1 MELIIIDKEFNM
13 RINNRAISLA
23 SMLLATVSCYTL
35 ANPLPPSPT
44 ELEKIQYD
52 LGRLS
57 SNERNFHDRMNYLE
71 SHTADINRNNI
82 KKISHI
88 TKNLTTTQ
96 ANNKKDIE
104 NQLKNSNKMAELKLE
119 DAANRS
125 QNYTNLSVDN
135 LRLQSF
141 DKMDKLSDQ
150 VYGEIININDQ
161 LDEKI
166 VQLDNRYE
174 QQVTQLKHKINKT
187 AKQANSGI
195 ASVAAMSNI
204 PYSLNSRFSAGLGIG
219 HYKNGKALAAGAQY
233 QVRKNINLRSSIAWN
248 NANSPVIGA
257 GIAVGW

>member
-1 MELIIIDKEFNM
+1 M

-44 ELEKIQYD
+44 ELEKIHYD

-57 SNERNFHDRMNYLE
+57 SNERNFHDRMNYFE
-71 SHTADINRNNI
+71 SLTDINRNNI
-82 KKISHI
+82 KKISQI
-88 TKNLTTTQ
+88 TKNLTASQ

-125 QNYTNLSVDN
+125 QSYTNLSVDN

-233 QVRKNINLRSSIAWN
+233 QVIKNVNLRSSIAWN

-257 GIAVGW
+257 GVAVGW

>member
-1 MELIIIDKEFNM
+1 M

-125 QNYTNLSVDN
+125 QSYTNLSVDN

>member
-1 MELIIIDKEFNM
+1 MKTKRLGITF
-13 RINNRAISLA
+13 AISLFVGSSFSTHA
-23 SMLLATVSCYTL
+23 NSTHANFLQIPLDSVQSYLDKQATATPQHLKQRVDHIDARVST
-35 ANPLPPSPT
+35 N
-44 ELEKIQYD
+44 D
-52 LGRLS
+52 
-57 SNERNFHDRMNYLE
+57 
-71 SHTADINRNNI
+71 ADIFRLQ
-82 KKISHI
+82 KKLGDVHQS
-88 TKNLTTTQ
+88 TKNLAITQ
-96 ANNKKDIE
+96 ANNKKHIE
-104 NQLKNSNKMAELKLE
+104 NQLKNSNKMSELKLE
-119 DAANRS
+119 DVANRS
-125 QNYTNLSVDN
+125 QSYTNLSVDN

-141 DKMDKLSDQ
+141 EKMDKLSDQ

-233 QVRKNINLRSSIAWN
+233 QVRKNVNLRSSIAWN

-257 GIAVGW
+257 GVAVGW

>member
-1 MELIIIDKEFNM
+1 M
-13 RINNRAISLA
+13 RINNRAISLVSILFA
-23 SMLLATVSCYTL
+23 SVPCYSL

-44 ELEKIQYD
+44 ELEKIHYE

-57 SNERNFHDRMNYLE
+57 SNEQNFHDRMNYLE
-71 SHTADINRNNI
+71 SHTGANIDNI
-82 KKISHI
+82 KKISQI
-88 TKNLTTTQ
+88 TKNLTATQ

-104 NQLKNSNKMAELKLE
+104 NKLKSDSKMTELKLE

-125 QNYTNLSVDN
+125 QSYTNLSVDN

-141 DKMDKLSDQ
+141 DKIDKLSDQ

-166 VQLDNRYE
+166 VKLDNRYE
-174 QQVTQLKHKINKT
+174 QQVTQLKDKMNET

-204 PYSLNSRFSAGLGIG
+204 PYALNTRFSAGIGIG
-219 HYKNGKALAAGAQY
+219 HYKNGKAIAAGAQY
-233 QVRKNINLRSSIAWN
+233 QVRKNVNLRSSIAWN

-257 GIAVGW
+257 GVAVGW

>member
-1 MELIIIDKEFNM
+1 M

-166 VQLDNRYE
+166 VQLDNHYE